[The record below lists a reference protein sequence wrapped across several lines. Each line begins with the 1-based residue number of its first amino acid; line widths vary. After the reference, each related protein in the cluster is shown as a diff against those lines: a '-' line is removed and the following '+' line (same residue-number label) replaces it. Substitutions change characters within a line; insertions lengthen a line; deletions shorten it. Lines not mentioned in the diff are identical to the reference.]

1 MTKKFYMGFNDNKEN
16 RIKFYQFLVDRFA
29 KNPEME
35 TSVLMSEA
43 ADELVKKFGMNW
55 EEIEAIERG

>member
-1 MTKKFYMGFNDNKEN
+1 MTNKFYMGFNDNKEN
-16 RIKFYQFLVDRFA
+16 RIKFYQFLADRFT

-43 ADELVKKFGMNW
+43 ADKLVEKFGMNW
-55 EEIEAIERG
+55 EEIEALEI